1 MKRIPPNK
9 TSLPPIYYKDA
20 EVDKEKAQALVA
32 RINKLTS
39 SQNPALLNQIGGFAS
54 LYELP
59 SSYKN
64 PVLVTATDG
73 VGTKIELAIK
83 HNKDKVLGI
92 DLVAMCV
99 NDLLCYGASPLVF
112 LDYYASGNLQL
123 EKLEQ
128 LINGIMEGCA
138 EAGCLLAGGETAEM
152 PGFYPN
158 HSYDLAGFVAGLVEK
173 NAIIHPCAQNGSQLI
188 GLASSGIHA
197 NGFSLIRRL
206 LKEKRLKPNQLCDGL
221 NLIEILLR
229 PTKIYTAAIKRLQSH
244 QISLQ
249 GIAHITGGGITEN
262 LPRALPSNATAYV
275 KLGKI
280 PPLFSLIQQAATV
293 PDEEIYSTFNCGI
306 GMILIVAPEVAD
318 RVLSLLKE
326 DGACILGEVKIGNTN
341 SSSQS
346 LKTGRVLYK

>member
-1 MKRIPPNK
+1 MKRTDSNK
-9 TSLPPIYYKDA
+9 TSLSPIYYKDA

-32 RINKLTS
+32 RINRLTGHQS
-39 SQNPALLNQIGGFAS
+39 PALLNRIGGFAS

-59 SSYKN
+59 TSYKN

-83 HNKDKVLGI
+83 HNRDRILGI

-112 LDYYASGNLQL
+112 LDYYASGKLQL

-128 LINGIMEGCA
+128 ILSGIIEGCEA
-138 EAGCLLAGGETAEM
+138 AGCLLAGGETAEM

-173 NAIIHPCAQNGSQLI
+173 NAIIYPCAQTSSQLI

-206 LKEKRLKPNQLCDGL
+206 LKEKRLSPDQPCEDMS
-221 NLIEILLR
+221 LIDALLQ
-229 PTKIYTAAIKRLQSH
+229 PTKIYAAAIKRLQSH
-244 QISLQ
+244 QIPLQ
-249 GIAHITGGGITEN
+249 GIAQITGGGITEN
-262 LPRALPSNATAYV
+262 LPRALPPNAVAYV
-275 KLGKI
+275 KLGKL
-280 PPLFSLIQQAATV
+280 PPLFSLIQQAAAV
-293 PDEEIYSTFNCGI
+293 PAEEIYSTFNCGI
-306 GMILIVAPEVAD
+306 GMILIVPPESAD
-318 RVLSLLKE
+318 RVLGLLKE
-326 DGACILGEVKIGNTN
+326 DNARILGEVKVENTN
-341 SSSQS
+341 SSQQ
-346 LKTGRVLYK
+346 LETARVLYK